1 MDRLIQMGKDLGY
14 AGEKLQD
21 FVNQQQDYERGERI
35 AERELERDRIAAEEA
50 KADKERELER
60 DRIAAQEKERAD
72 KLAAQDKDREIEL
85 AKITAERDIEMA
97 RIEGIAEQAE
107 RDRELK
113 RTELETDKESKLSS
127 EIELEKLKHSFEMK
141 HLELMGQLEVQRA
154 TFKTELEKQKSE
166 KLAHA
171 RDPKLPYFEE
181 SKDKMDSYLSRFEK
195 YATANKWDKN
205 VWAAYLS
212 ALLKGR
218 ALDVYDRLSTED
230 AADYDK
236 LKDALLKNF
245 DMTERGFRKK
255 FRYSRPERSETFI
268 QFSSRLCS
276 YLNKWLTMAKV
287 EKSFEAVCDFMARDQ
302 FLEACSRE
310 LFVHLKPKAFENLD
324 AMAKEADLF
333 AEARGGVFSCVNKG
347 QRDNNKGAAQSKPE
361 SKPSG
366 KPEIKCGICG
376 KGHLTIRCYKN
387 PDRKQAY
394 SAEVA
399 SGSSGSKG
407 SNSDYGGKNE
417 QGTQIKSE
425 ESESSRGR
433 GYTRG
438 RGRGYFRGRGK
449 TNGAPRGGGHQ
460 MSFCKTEVNRD
471 TDDGIESIYQS
482 KIDSSLNSDSNVKEG
497 VCYFLKSRLPT
508 AEGTVNGRKVEVL
521 RDTGCTCCTVKRSLV
536 SDDQLIGKESYVTL
550 IDETTQKYPLAV
562 IDVDCPFFTGKT
574 EALCMEDTLYDLVIG
589 NIDGSK
595 LPDISHFSAAA
606 VTRSQAKQ
614 SEKAYRKL
622 KVPDQIIN
630 EDKEALK
637 LAQATDPHLDSIRRR
652 VDSGN
657 ITVSRG
663 LNRGET
669 KFVQKKGLLYRQF
682 TKGNKV
688 TLQLV
693 IPVGFRQKVL
703 RLAHETLLAGHLGIK
718 KTLDRVVSEFFWQGV
733 CGDVARFCKSCDI
746 CQRTIQKGRV
756 TKVPLGKMPLIDTP
770 FKRVAVDIVGPIE
783 PRSDKKSRYILTMI
797 DYATRYPEAVA
808 LPSIETERVAEA
820 LIAMFS
826 RVGIPS
832 EMLMEHES
840 RVTIEV
846 MNEVSR
852 LLSLQQLTTI
862 PYRPY
867 SKGPVE
873 RFHAMLKR
881 VLLTMCAERPNDW
894 DKYLPALLFAVRE
907 IPQESLG
914 FSPFELLYGRNVR
927 GPMQILRELWSVE
940 ETDEHA
946 RLTYQ
951 YVIDLRERLEKTCKL
966 AQDNVRSLDIKQNA
980 FYDKRARLRKFDV
993 GDKVL
998 LLLPSESNKVLL
1010 QWNGPYEVLEVV
1022 NAMNYKINV
1031 KGVVN
1036 TYPAN
1041 MLKLYVERQN
1051 VTSYHSAAID
1061 AHSNV
1066 KSKDHRDP
1074 TVQRVI
1080 VDTVTSNNVTCGD
1093 VTHGDVTSVKDSP
1106 SQVSISEHDEELKA
1120 EATDPVRS
1128 VTPSRGNVKRDVK
1141 LTSDVNVAE
1150 TPKGGDF
1157 HLVFDHTYPYSPIPF
1172 EARQIRYKDMLDFGI
1187 R

>member
-21 FVNQQQDYERGERI
+21 FVKQQQDYERGERI
-35 AERELERDRIAAEEA
+35 A
-50 KADKERELER
+50 ERELER

-407 SNSDYGGKNE
+407 SNSDYGGENE

-449 TNGAPRGGGHQ
+449 TDGAPRGGGHQ

-595 LPDISHFSAAA
+595 LPDMSHFSAAA

-669 KFVQKKGLLYRQF
+669 KFVRKKGLLYRQF

-693 IPVGFRQKVL
+693 IPVGFREKVL

-797 DYATRYPEAVA
+797 DCATRYPEAVA

-966 AQDNVRSLDIKQNA
+966 AQDNVRKLDIKQNA
-980 FYDKRARLRKFDV
+980 FYDKRARSRKFDV

-1061 AHSNV
+1061 AHCNV

-1106 SQVSISEHDEELKA
+1106 SQVSISEYDEELKA

-1172 EARQIRYKDMLDFGI
+1172 EARQIRYKEMLDFGI